1 MNRLTI
7 TTTMLALLTAALAP
21 SMRADDNN
29 TETIIN
35 TNQPLQIQDVLLA
48 PGQHVLKLIQPG
60 VVSIYNADG
69 TRPEG
74 IILGWSA
81 YRLDASDKKLI
92 TVSQSQGNQPATLK
106 YWFYPGDNSGLEFPV
121 KKPALES
128 GRVVKPKGPGQATD
142 AADAASSTRD

>member
-29 TETIIN
+29 KETIIN

-48 PGQHVLKLIQPG
+48 PGQHVLKLLQPG

-69 TRPEG
+69 TRSEG
-74 IILGWSA
+74 IIDHRFSVP
-81 YRLDASDKKLI
+81 REP
-92 TVSQSQGNQPATLK
+92 T
-106 YWFYPGDNSGLEFPV
+106 GDSEILVLP
-121 KKPALES
+121 
-128 GRVVKPKGPGQATD
+128 R
-142 AADAASSTRD
+142 